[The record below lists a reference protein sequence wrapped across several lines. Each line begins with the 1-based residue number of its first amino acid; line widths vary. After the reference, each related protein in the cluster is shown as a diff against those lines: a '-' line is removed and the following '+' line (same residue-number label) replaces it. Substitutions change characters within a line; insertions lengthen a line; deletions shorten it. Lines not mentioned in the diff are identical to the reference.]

1 MKSIPIHLYFELMS
15 FLASLTLY
23 FQKKTPGYM
32 KSFPVFLLLTVL
44 VEIAGWQTSIHKQ
57 RSLNIWIYN
66 FFVII
71 NFDYYLYILRSFI
84 HSSRVKRIIVYAI
97 WSYPVL
103 ALIDI
108 FFIQVN
114 EFHSF
119 TFALGCLLIVSACIY
134 YYLELFR
141 EPKSID
147 LLHEQAFWIT
157 AGLLFFYSC
166 TFAYFSLINSLFKA
180 HKIFR
185 ALNSV
190 LMVVL
195 FLFYLLFS
203 IAFLC
208 RLKIRKP
215 RLQLKKQVL

>member
-1 MKSIPIHLYFELMS
+1 
-15 FLASLTLY
+15 
-23 FQKKTPGYM
+23 M

-44 VEIAGWQTSIHKQ
+44 VETAGWQTSTHRQ

-66 FFVII
+66 FYVII
-71 NFDYYLYILRSFI
+71 SFDYYLYILKNFI
-84 HSSRVKRIIVYAI
+84 HSSRIKKIIGYLL
-97 WSYPVL
+97 WFYPAL

-108 FFIQVN
+108 FFIQVH

-157 AGLLFFYSC
+157 TGLLFFYCC
-166 TFAYFSLINSLFKA
+166 TFAFFSLINSLFKA
-180 HKIFR
+180 YKIFH
-185 ALNSV
+185 ALNGV
-190 LMVVL
+190 LRVVL
-195 FLFYLLFS
+195 FFFYLLFT

-208 RLKIRKP
+208 RLKITKP
-215 RLQLKKQVL
+215 KLLQ